1 MTLGSYRETVNRVHT
16 TVDGYQSPTAGGG
29 GLGAYLGHGHRDLG
43 SGGRG
48 ASRAERS
55 RPRDDW
61 GAAVEKLL

>member
-1 MTLGSYRETVNRVHT
+1 M
-16 TVDGYQSPTAGGG
+16 
-29 GLGAYLGHGHRDLG
+29 GAYLGHVHRDLG

-61 GAAVEKLL
+61 GAAVEKLYEFRLSDFVCICGQQISGLNSLLRELW